1 MKETTRSILIDPIA
15 KTITNIELSCV
26 DENEQIHKI
35 IGCDYCC
42 QVYLGDRVSMSVND
56 EGLLHIPRETR
67 PPYNVMQDFF
77 VIHTGDMARNLIAGR
92 GILWAYNAEGETIDL
107 PDRIQPEVIAE
118 VIKFVPAERRN
129 VAADLCHRILTEG
142 ETNYAKIVNQALAL
156 CRNRK

>member
-1 MKETTRSILIDPIA
+1 
-15 KTITNIELSCV
+15 
-26 DENEQIHKI
+26 
-35 IGCDYCC
+35 
-42 QVYLGDRVSMSVND
+42 MSVND
-56 EGLLHIPRETR
+56 EGLLHIPREAQ